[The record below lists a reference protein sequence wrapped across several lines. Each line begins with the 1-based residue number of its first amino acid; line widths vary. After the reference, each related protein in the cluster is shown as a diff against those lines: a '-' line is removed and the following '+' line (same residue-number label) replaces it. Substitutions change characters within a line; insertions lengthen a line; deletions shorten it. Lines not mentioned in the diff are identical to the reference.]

1 MPAAPNRK
9 TKNKKPLTPLGEMI
23 LEGIDGALGFRS
35 LVGRWGTSLGG
46 LSNREVGIL
55 LIVREAS
62 LNGKL
67 LNTVDIADRAEV
79 GRKAAERALKKFD
92 ENGITRSEKIGREVV
107 HFTPAGFLD
116 QPHVVDRYFT
126 GTAYVIAWAEALKR
140 RVDALD
146 PETKAKIARV
156 IEKVKKTTFAD

>member
-1 MPAAPNRK
+1 MPASRN
-9 TKNKKPLTPLGEMI
+9 KNKKPLTPLSEMI
-23 LEGIDGALGFRS
+23 LDGIDGALGFRS
-35 LVGRWGTSLGG
+35 LIGRWGMSLGG
-46 LSNREVGIL
+46 LSNREVSIL

-62 LNGKL
+62 LNGKV
-67 LNTVDIADRAEV
+67 LNTVDIAERAEV
-79 GRKAAERALKKFD
+79 DRKVAERALKKFD
-92 ENGITRSEKIGREVV
+92 KDGITRSEKIGRDVV

-146 PETKAKIARV
+146 PETKAKLARA
-156 IEKVKKTTFAD
+156 IEKVKTTTFPD

>member
-1 MPAAPNRK
+1 MPALRN
-9 TKNKKPLTPLGEMI
+9 KNKKPPLTPLSEMI
-23 LEGIDGALGFRS
+23 LDGIDGALGFRA
-35 LVGRWGTSLGG
+35 LIGRWGMSLGG
-46 LSNREVGIL
+46 LSNREVSIL

-67 LNTVDIADRAEV
+67 LNTVDIAERADVDRKV
-79 GRKAAERALKKFD
+79 AERALKKFD
-92 ENGITRSEKIGREVV
+92 KDGITRSEKIGRDVV

-126 GTAYVIAWAEALKR
+126 GTAYVIAWADALKR

-146 PETKAKIARV
+146 PETKAKVAKA
-156 IEKVKKTTFAD
+156 IEKVKTTTFAD